1 MYFQFNVFN
10 SNCYAKKKKKR
21 LEFGCVVFIDQIR
34 QKVQKNELTNIV
46 KWQNNINKLVWQE
59 STMRLLNDEKKE
71 GSLGRKLGRVRLLI

>member
-10 SNCYAKKKKKR
+10 SNCYAKKKKR

-71 GSLGRKLGRVRLLI
+71 GSVGRKLGRVRLLI